1 MHACAQD
8 VVRTH
13 SCLLLL
19 SVLSDSVRPCPRTRP
34 LLQQSAPQYATVA
47 ARSRGNGTE
56 CVPSPLPLAPAFPC
70 HLSRLRVV
78 PEPSRVCLSSARP
91 PLSPAQPHFLSPHPF
106 GPVPISLFLGSLSS
120 WAAYRPPP
128 RRRHTRVFDG
138 LAVGAWVCVCSGPYV
153 LRAHCTPHGP
163 ILSVRV
169 CSVSPVLRCLLLLPV
184 AVFLVPFQRSFFL
197 GSRRG

>member
-1 MHACAQD
+1 MQPLQPGHVETGRSVSLPPSPCSGLSLPPFPPPCSSRAFPRLPFLGQAAPQPGTATLSVPAPLRACAHQ
-8 VVRTH
+8 
-13 SCLLLL
+13 
-19 SVLSDSVRPCPRTRP
+19 
-34 LLQQSAPQYATVA
+34 
-47 ARSRGNGTE
+47 
-56 CVPSPLPLAPAFPC
+56 
-70 HLSRLRVV
+70 
-78 PEPSRVCLSSARP
+78 
-91 PLSPAQPHFLSPHPF
+91 PLSGLAQLMGRLSP
-106 GPVPISLFLGSLSS
+106 
-120 WAAYRPPP
+120 PPP

>member
-1 MHACAQD
+1 MCTGRRKDPFLSVAVICAQRFCPA
-8 VVRTH
+8 V
-13 SCLLLL
+13 S
-19 SVLSDSVRPCPRTRP
+19 SDET
-34 LLQQSAPQYATVA
+34 TVA
-47 ARSRGNGTE
+47 AERPAVCNRCSPVTWKRDGV
-56 CVPSPLPLAPAFPC
+56 CPSPLPLAPAFPC

>member
-1 MHACAQD
+1 MQPLQPGHVETGRSVSPHPSPLLRPFPATFPASVSFQSLPASAFP
-8 VVRTH
+8 RPGRPSARH
-13 SCLLLL
+13 SHTF
-19 SVLSDSVRPCPRTRP
+19 CPRTP
-34 LLQQSAPQYATVA
+34 SGLCPSASFW
-47 ARSRGNGTE
+47 ARSAHG
-56 CVPSPLPLAPAFPC
+56 PLIA
-70 HLSRLRVV
+70 
-78 PEPSRVCLSSARP
+78 
-91 PLSPAQPHFLSPHPF
+91 
-106 GPVPISLFLGSLSS
+106 
-120 WAAYRPPP
+120 PPP

>member
-128 RRRHTRVFDG
+128 PDGDTRG
-138 LAVGAWVCVCSGPYV
+138 SLTAWPSEPGCVCAPDRTYFE
-153 LRAHCTPHGP
+153 RTAHHMG
-163 ILSVRV
+163 
-169 CSVSPVLRCLLLLPV
+169 
-184 AVFLVPFQRSFFL
+184 RSC
-197 GSRRG
+197 R